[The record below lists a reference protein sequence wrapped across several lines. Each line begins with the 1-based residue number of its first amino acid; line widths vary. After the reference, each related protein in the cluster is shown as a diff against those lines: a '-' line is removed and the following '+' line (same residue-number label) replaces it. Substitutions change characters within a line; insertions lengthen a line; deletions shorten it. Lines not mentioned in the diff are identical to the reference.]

1 MSVEV
6 GGVYRHYK
14 QGHLYRVTGI
24 ARSGNGEGRDL
35 VIYRRVDGEDQTQW
49 YRTVVDF
56 DSTISPGLERFERIP
71 REALPSGRFS
81 FGPPGNT
88 RYNFQMPGHS
98 LVFSSDGQC
107 TYNGKTVSSDADL
120 QEAVRAFVMIK
131 SEINRAMEI
140 K

>member
-1 MSVEV
+1 L
-6 GGVYRHYK
+6 YRHYK

-35 VIYRRVDGEDQTQW
+35 VIYQRADSEDQWLW
-49 YRTVVDF
+49 YRTVSDF
-56 DSTISPGLERFERIP
+56 ESTISPGKARFERVP
-71 REALPSGRFS
+71 QEVPLSGGVS
-81 FGPPGNT
+81 LGPPENT

-107 TYNGKTVSSDADL
+107 TYNGKTVSSDTDL
-120 QEAVRAFVMIK
+120 QKAVRAFVMIN
-131 SEINRAMEI
+131 EINRAKEI

>member
-1 MSVEV
+1 MSVVV
-6 GGVYRHYK
+6 GGMYRHYK
-14 QGHLYRVTGI
+14 QGHLYRVIGI

-35 VIYRRVDGEDQTQW
+35 VIYQRADSEDQTQW
-49 YRTVVDF
+49 YRTVADF
-56 DSTISPGLERFERIP
+56 ESTVSPGKGRFEP
-71 REALPSGRFS
+71 LPQEPLLFGGYSL
-81 FGPPGNT
+81 GPPQHASYHFN
-88 RYNFQMPGHS
+88 MPGHS

-107 TYNGKTVSSDADL
+107 THNGKAVSSDTDL

>member
-1 MSVEV
+1 MSIAV

-35 VIYRRVDGEDQTQW
+35 VIYRRVDGEDQTEW

-56 DSTISPGLERFERIP
+56 DSTISPGKERFQEVP
-71 REALPSGRFS
+71 QEALLFGGYSL
-81 FGPPGNT
+81 GPPESST
-88 RYNFQMPGHS
+88 YHFQMPGHS

-107 TYNGKTVSSDADL
+107 TYNGKTVSSDTDL